1 MLLHSMSNTKL
12 HANAKCKTDIAAH
25 EAPLLDVFKS
35 DAYGV
40 MAYTSMR
47 NRPHC
52 P

>member
-25 EAPLLDVFKS
+25 VAPLSDVLTS

-40 MAYTSMR
+40 AYTSMR